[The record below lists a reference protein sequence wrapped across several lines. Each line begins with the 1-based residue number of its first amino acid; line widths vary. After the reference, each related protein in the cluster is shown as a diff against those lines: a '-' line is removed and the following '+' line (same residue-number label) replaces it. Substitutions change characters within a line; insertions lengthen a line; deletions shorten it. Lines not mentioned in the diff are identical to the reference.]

1 MPTSFWY
8 SVEETVNTG
17 SCMRAFSHDAAGSRC
32 IGSRLG
38 GKSRHQRAVSSLLV
52 YALRASAHARALE
65 PAGRP
70 RLASI
75 SDGVNRSAW
84 LATTHSAPR

>member
-17 SCMRAFSHDAAGSRC
+17 SSMRAPSHDAAAGRLT
-32 IGSRLG
+32 GSRLG
-38 GKSRHQRAVSSLLV
+38 GRSRHQRAVSSLLV

-65 PAGRP
+65 PGGRP

-75 SDGVNRSAW
+75 SDGVSRSAW
-84 LATTHSAPR
+84 LATRHIAPK